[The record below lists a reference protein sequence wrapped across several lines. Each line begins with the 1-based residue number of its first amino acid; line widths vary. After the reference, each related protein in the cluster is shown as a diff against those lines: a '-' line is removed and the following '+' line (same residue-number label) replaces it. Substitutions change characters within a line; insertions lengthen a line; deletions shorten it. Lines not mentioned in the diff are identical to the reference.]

1 MTANNIKTTQ
11 AKLMKLARAKRETFL
26 HSGTTTP
33 TVTKNTTPKR
43 TAPIDVPHEGKKRTN
58 TLDNVSPTTTLY
70 EIMAKIIMKIYCHHR
85 HSFTLCTTI
94 YSLAIIE
101 KVSKSWH
108 EWSLIANVFNGMNR
122 GLLYKIMG
130 RWRPRMEAK
139 AVYRAVVGIRPA
151 QNI

>member
-43 TAPIDVPHEGKKRTN
+43 TAPIDAPHEGKKRTN

-85 HSFTLCTTI
+85 HSFSLCTCYCVFLCLKI
-94 YSLAIIE
+94 ALIFNIVAAAAVPGADYSCMIVTA
-101 KVSKSWH
+101 VCGHS
-108 EWSLIANVFNGMNR
+108 ANVTFIQVEVIKN
-122 GLLYKIMG
+122 
-130 RWRPRMEAK
+130 
-139 AVYRAVVGIRPA
+139 
-151 QNI
+151 